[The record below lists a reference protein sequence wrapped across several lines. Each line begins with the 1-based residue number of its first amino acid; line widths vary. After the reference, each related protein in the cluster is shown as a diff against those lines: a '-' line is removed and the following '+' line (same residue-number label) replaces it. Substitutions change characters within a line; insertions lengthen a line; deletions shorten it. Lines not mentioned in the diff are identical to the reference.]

1 MEMGKEMEGNGRK
14 GKEREGKERDR
25 KMEGFYQDVGPRK
38 YISAG

>member
-14 GKEREGKERDR
+14 GKEKEGMERDM
-25 KMEGFYQDVGPRK
+25 KMEGVYQDVGPRK